1 MATTIKVSASRRGKG
16 FASIQDA
23 AQNAVNA
30 PAATAP
36 QAAPS
41 TMDMSGKTPFTYEQM
56 KENQHRLGPTGP
68 GGPIDQE
75 VLEAPAVEPDA
86 TPAEPHPVY
95 DAQANEDPDSGHAH
109 LMHDLGSAIQEM
121 MAKDPETNQS
131 MSDLLEKSMGGQVD
145 YESEGKRLRAMIEA
159 RKTPKAPNWIAAG
172 VGSWAGGPGVA
183 SKFQAMDQAATAGE
197 AKKTSDLE
205 GLESDLL
212 KEHVDDLR
220 ARGKTKEA
228 LVLGLLQ
235 GVMAQKRTE
244 TEVAGRKDLA
254 EFNANTRAELQE
266 RSLGAAAERIRM
278 TISSRQDV
286 ADKDRTAQQVMH
298 MYETLLKQS
307 QKDITGAVTPLYN
320 PDEAM
325 KLALNSILPQV
336 KAGVQAVKTGLT
348 PPPPEGSVTP
358 AAPPNASKQSKFAQW
373 KAAQAAAPRK

>member
-1 MATTIKVSASRRGKG
+1 
-16 FASIQDA
+16 
-23 AQNAVNA
+23 
-30 PAATAP
+30 
-36 QAAPS
+36 
-41 TMDMSGKTPFTYEQM
+41 
-56 KENQHRLGPTGP
+56 
-68 GGPIDQE
+68 
-75 VLEAPAVEPDA
+75 
-86 TPAEPHPVY
+86 
-95 DAQANEDPDSGHAH
+95 
-109 LMHDLGSAIQEM
+109 
-121 MAKDPETNQS
+121 
-131 MSDLLEKSMGGQVD
+131 
-145 YESEGKRLRAMIEA
+145 
-159 RKTPKAPNWIAAG
+159 
-172 VGSWAGGPGVA
+172 
-183 SKFQAMDQAATAGE
+183 
-197 AKKTSDLE
+197 
-205 GLESDLL
+205 
-212 KEHVDDLR
+212 
-220 ARGKTKEA
+220 
-228 LVLGLLQ
+228 
-235 GVMAQKRTE
+235 MAQKRTE